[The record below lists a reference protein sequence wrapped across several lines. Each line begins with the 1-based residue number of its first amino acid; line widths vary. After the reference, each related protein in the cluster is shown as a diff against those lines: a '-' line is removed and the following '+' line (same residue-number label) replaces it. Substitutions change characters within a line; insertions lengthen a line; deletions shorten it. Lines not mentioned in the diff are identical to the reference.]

1 MKHGFSRMRAVASV
15 ACVAVVFV
23 GCAESAKPYKTAP
36 VSGTVKL
43 DGVPLAGAHVV
54 FMPLPASQQ
63 QSGPEAAG
71 DANENGQY
79 TLVTVF
85 GDNGASLGKN
95 RVMISTRKTELDPAN
110 PDRPKEVAKERIPG
124 KYFTEQAPLYFD
136 VPAAGSQAANF
147 ELTTK

>member
-1 MKHGFSRMRAVASV
+1 MPRVISVVCIAVM
-15 ACVAVVFV
+15 FG
-23 GCAESAKPYKTAP
+23 GCTNSSKPYQTAP
-36 VSGTVKL
+36 VSGVVKL

-54 FMPLPASQQ
+54 FMPLLAGQQ
-63 QSGPEAAG
+63 QSGPEAAA
-71 DANENGQY
+71 DADERGQY

-85 GDNGASLGKN
+85 GDHGASVGKN

-124 KYFTEQAPLYFD
+124 KYFTEQAPLYFE
-136 VPAAGSQAANF
+136 VPATGSKAANF